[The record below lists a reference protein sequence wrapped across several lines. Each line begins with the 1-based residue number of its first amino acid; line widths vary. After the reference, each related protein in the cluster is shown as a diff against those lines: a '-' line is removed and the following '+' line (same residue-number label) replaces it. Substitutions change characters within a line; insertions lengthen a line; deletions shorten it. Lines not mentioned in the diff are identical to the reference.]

1 MGLYDMLGHR
11 VADII
16 DNKAMQ
22 EGVHH
27 LQTDVSGLEPGIY
40 LLRLTT
46 REGVV
51 SRKLIVR

>member
-1 MGLYDMLGHR
+1 M
-11 VADII
+11 ADII